1 MGWISHHCAYEGTN
15 YRLFVALSRARL
27 IDIWRRRRCSAEG
40 IPWSVWK
47 AFWASG
53 GARRS
58 VTSVPKTRICGMK
71 SWWTQIHRG
80 IHKNVLCSSN
90 TSECQIDVA
99 PNYMCKRGSL
109 YNYLSE
115 QSKSNLSFLSLS
127 LCLVRFVYE
136 GVGDGATLIVWELAI
151 AKCPSSRILAK
162 FLPSPLCAIH

>member
-47 AFWASG
+47 AFWAIG

-109 YNYLSE
+109 YNYISE

-127 LCLVRFVYE
+127 LPGTICLWRCGWWRYSHCVR
-136 GVGDGATLIVWELAI
+136 ASNL
-151 AKCPSSRILAK
+151 K
-162 FLPSPLCAIH
+162 PLQNVLRAGY